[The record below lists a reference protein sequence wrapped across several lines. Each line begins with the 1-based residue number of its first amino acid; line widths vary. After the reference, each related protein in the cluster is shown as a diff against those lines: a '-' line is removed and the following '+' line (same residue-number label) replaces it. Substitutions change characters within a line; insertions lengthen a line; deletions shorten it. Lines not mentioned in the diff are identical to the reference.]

1 MTLIT
6 FQDIYHWKDNNL
18 SYQDEDLQIHIY
30 DLLDTI
36 NEEILRKN
44 KELLKDRY
52 KNNYQYK
59 KRSKYTNRKTNNT
72 TDNQKVN
79 WREEKKI
86 GLKSFLK
93 NVDKFELS
101 LNMELNKIS
110 SKNIDVIVD
119 GIKDK
124 FITYLSIQFEKEINN
139 IEDFVS
145 LNEKLNHII
154 TLDKI
159 NLYTFFKLENI
170 LSSYNDYQMKLWD
183 NIINKIC
190 FQDNL
195 VELYFK
201 FIHKLLLIKH
211 TDIIDNLEVKL
222 LEKLKLSPDININR
236 LQQVINLLTNYLRKN
251 NNSVIISFHT
261 YNKFKNSIIEEC
273 IEFNKNQNY
282 FQNIDNI
289 LYQNLKLKNIKN
301 IPHQSVFYS
310 LGKFVKYFTE
320 LNKKD
325 KLGNL
330 YDVLLMSIYDNLKIL
345 NEILQW
351 EPFDLVE
358 VEKRV
363 NLMIGFLVDNTKF
376 IKGLDTDFYRDI
388 ECELEIIKKYKN
400 IPSSIKY
407 KLFDCIDNFILTR
420 NKKG

>member
-1 MTLIT
+1 MTLIS
-6 FQDIYHWKDNNL
+6 FQDIYQWKNDNP
-18 SYQDEDLQIHIY
+18 SYLDEDLQIHVY

-36 NEEILRKN
+36 NEEIIRKN
-44 KELLKDRY
+44 KELMKDRY

-59 KRSKYTNRKTNNT
+59 KKGKYNNRKSNQT

-124 FITYLSIQFEKEINN
+124 FITYLATQFETEMNN
-139 IEDFVS
+139 TEGFVS
-145 LNEKLNHII
+145 LNEKLNHI
-154 TLDKI
+154 TTVDKN
-159 NLYTFFKLENI
+159 NLYSFFKLENI
-170 LSSYNDYQMKLWD
+170 LSSYYDYQIKLWD

-211 TDIIDNLEVKL
+211 TDIIDKLETMLSDKL
-222 LEKLKLSPDININR
+222 QSNADVNINKLR
-236 LQQVINLLTNYLRKN
+236 QVINLLTNYLRKN
-251 NNSVIISFHT
+251 NNSVIVSFHT
-261 YNKFKNSIIEEC
+261 YNKYKNSIIEEC
-273 IEFNKNQNY
+273 IEFNKNQCY
-282 FQNIDNI
+282 FQNKDNA
-289 LYQNLKLKNIKN
+289 LYQNLKLDNINN

-363 NLMIGFLVDNTKF
+363 NLMIGFLVDNIKF

-388 ECELEIIKKYKN
+388 ECELEMIKKYKN

-407 KLFDCIDNFILTR
+407 KLFDCIDNFITTR